1 MDVATIIKL
10 LDAGYSKEEIDGMIQ
25 PASDPEPEPEPAE
38 VPQPA
43 EAAADP
49 APQEEKPAKATAPAS
64 DPEITTPDYINALQ
78 KEIKALTAAI
88 HQQNINSD
96 DSSGRKT
103 TQTDSDI
110 IAKVIGG

>member
-1 MDVATIIKL
+1 MMDVANIIRL
-10 LDAGYSKEEIDGMIQ
+10 LDAGYTKEEIDSMMQ
-25 PASDPEPEPEPAE
+25 PASDPEPASDHEPAE
-38 VPQPA
+38 
-43 EAAADP
+43 AADP
-49 APQEEKPAKATAPAS
+49 APQEEKTAEAAAPAS
-64 DPEITTPDYINALQ
+64 DPEITTPDYIASLQ

-103 TQTDSDI
+103 TQTDTDI

>member
-10 LDAGYSKEEIDGMIQ
+10 LDAGYSKEEIDGMML
-25 PASDPEPEPEPAE
+25 PANDPAPEDVPEPEES
-38 VPQPA
+38 
-43 EAAADP
+43 AADP
-49 APQEEKPAKATAPAS
+49 APQEEKIAEVKAPAS

-103 TQTDSDI
+103 TQTDTDI

>member
-1 MDVATIIKL
+1 MIDVATVIRL
-10 LDAGYSKEEIDGMIQ
+10 LEAGYRKEEIDSMMQ
-25 PASDPEPEPEPAE
+25 PASDPEPEDLPE
-38 VPQPA
+38 PA

-49 APQEEKPAKATAPAS
+49 APQEEQTAEVTAPAS
-64 DPEITTPDYINALQ
+64 EPEITTPDYIEALQ

-88 HQQNINSD
+88 HKQNVNSD

-103 TQTDSDI
+103 TQTDTDI

>member
-10 LDAGYSKEEIDGMIQ
+10 LDAGYTKEEIDGMNQ
-25 PASDPEPEPEPAE
+25 PAADQEQENLPE
-38 VPQPA
+38 PA

-49 APQEEKPAKATAPAS
+49 APQEEKPAESKAPAS
-64 DPEITTPDYINALQ
+64 DPEVTTPDYIEALQ

-88 HQQNINSD
+88 HRQNINSD

-103 TQTDSDI
+103 TQTDTEI

>member
-1 MDVATIIKL
+1 MIVDVATVLRLIE
-10 LDAGYSKEEIDGMIQ
+10 AGYRKEEIDSMMQ
-25 PASDPEPEPEPAE
+25 PASDPEPEDLPEPAE
-38 VPQPA
+38 
-43 EAAADP
+43 AADP
-49 APQEEKPAKATAPAS
+49 APQEEKTAEVTAPAS

-96 DSSGRKT
+96 DSSARKT
-103 TQTDSDI
+103 TQTDTDI